1 VIFEPWREG
10 NLVRLLENGEQ
21 YFPRV
26 FRSIASAKSEILIE
40 VFILFEDRVGRELQ
54 VQLIEAARRGVKVY
68 LTVDGYGSADLS
80 TAFIN
85 AMAVAGV
92 NFHMFDPTPR
102 MLGIRTGVFRRLHRK
117 LVVIDG
123 QKAFV
128 GGINFSIEHL
138 RQNGKISKQD
148 YATEVE
154 GPVVG
159 DIRALMLRA
168 LEGIMGQRVWARYRR
183 TPAST
188 PSLLPPARG
197 SMGAALAVRDNAE
210 HRKDIEYVYRIGIR
224 GARREIVIAN
234 AYFLPGYRFLK
245 DLKNAA
251 RRGVSVHLI
260 LQGRPDQKWV
270 KWAEW
275 QLHRYLLE
283 GGVRIHEY
291 CERSLHGKVAVVD
304 DEWSTVGSSNLDPLS
319 LFLNLEANLV
329 VRDTP
334 FTAQLRASLIR
345 LIQTE
350 CREITLESLR
360 HGSLLRSL
368 LSFMTFHV
376 LRRLPVLAGWLPAHT
391 TRRHVGSAVS
401 PTSHSRI
408 HGEPR
413 PGP

>member
-1 VIFEPWREG
+1 LIFEPWREG

-21 YFPRV
+21 YFPRI
-26 FRSIASAKSEILIE
+26 FRRIASARSEILIE

-54 VQLIEAARRGVKVY
+54 VQLIDAARRGVKVH

-80 TAFIN
+80 AAFIN
-85 AMAVAGV
+85 AMTVAGV
-92 NFHMFDPTPR
+92 NFHIFDPTPR
-102 MLGIRTGVFRRLHRK
+102 MLGVRTGVFRRLHRK
-117 LVVIDG
+117 LIVIDG
-123 QKAFV
+123 QRAFV

-138 RQNGKISKQD
+138 RQNGKMSKQD
-148 YATEVE
+148 YAVEAE

-159 DIRALMLRA
+159 DIRALMLQA
-168 LEGIMGQRVWARYRR
+168 LEDITGQKERVWHRR
-183 TPAST
+183 VPALAPTS
-188 PSLLPPARG
+188 LPPARG
-197 SMGAALAVRDNAE
+197 SMGAALAVRDNTE
-210 HRKDIEYVYRIGIR
+210 HRKDIERVYRIGIR
-224 GARREIVIAN
+224 GARREIIIAN

-270 KWAEW
+270 KWAEM

-291 CERSLHGKVAVVD
+291 CERPLHSKVAVVD
-304 DEWSTVGSSNLDPLS
+304 DAWSTVGSSNLDPLS

-334 FTAQLRASLIR
+334 FTTQLRASLVR

-360 HGSLLRSL
+360 HGSLLQSL

-376 LRRLPVLAGWLPAHT
+376 LRRLPILAGWLPAHT
-391 TRRHVGSAVS
+391 ARRQIGSTISSV
-401 PTSHSRI
+401 SHSGV
-408 HGEPR
+408 HSEPR